1 MSNKLRE
8 IREARG
14 LNQRELAEKAH
25 TPQSTISE
33 LERGVR
39 RPWLKVARRLSKT
52 LDTPIEEL
60 FPDDFKQSK

>member
-8 IREARG
+8 IREAMG
-14 LNQRELAEKAH
+14 LNQRELAEKSH

-39 RPWLKVARRLSKT
+39 RPWLKVAKRLSKI
-52 LDTPIEEL
+52 LGTPIEEL
-60 FPDDFKQSK
+60 FPDDFKQSR